1 MKTIKFILIGLIA
14 IIVFTTIYFIMDR
27 YIFNPN
33 MKGISPVDLKNI
45 GIFLTFPVGLLVIV
59 LVIEKGLRNK
69 GY

>member
-1 MKTIKFILIGLIA
+1 MKIIKLILIGLIA
-14 IIVFTTIYFIMDR
+14 IIVLPTIYFIMDR

-33 MKGISPVDLKNI
+33 MKGISTVDLKNI

-69 GY
+69 GF